1 MKKILSITLFVCA
14 MLTSVSTLTVRAWK
28 GMRMPELFIKGRYLM
43 AKDMNGNDSIVNLHG
58 FGQTYSPYFNGY
70 AWCKNADGSVKW
82 DWDSQHNASNCT
94 YWNKTQI
101 SSMLQKGWKVNWIRI
116 HMDPFWSN
124 KQGIQVNGESDI
136 SAFDSVMFKKNF
148 DAVFLNVA
156 QYAIR
161 NGIYVV
167 MRPPGV
173 CPEEIK
179 IGDDY
184 QKYLIWVWKYV
195 ANHKS
200 VKNNPHIMFELA
212 NEPVRILGDDGQYT
226 HYSESSMKNC
236 TKYFQAIVDAIRSTG
251 ANNILWVP
259 GLCWQQNYQGYVKYP
274 IKGENIG
281 FAVHCYPGWYGSDAE
296 ESTAEVQQVITSGKT
311 YADFQAGWSASIDG
325 VAKERP
331 ILVTEMDWAPKKYNS
346 SWGKATTGELGGVGF
361 GANFRYIMDKT
372 GNVSWML
379 FTDAHKLA
387 QYDDNAPD
395 GDTFLTSP
403 EACPRF
409 CFRAFEEYADPK
421 WKFEDI
427 LSDNFFMFPGTTS
440 IFSPSIWEKGTL
452 TKNADGSRTLITGQ
466 YGFGGWKFA
475 NGLDMSG
482 YKYLVLNLAEK
493 PVSNQW
499 SLRLFDADNYW
510 GDPYMKSVGS
520 STRVVV
526 TLASMKSNNSKV
538 TVDPSHIYILG
549 LWSLGGTPIKIK
561 SIYLTNNS
569 DYSEEA
575 SGIGSPSI
583 NEEEVPLF
591 HRNVMFNLQGQQV
604 KSVRKGQMYILN
616 GKKYIQR

>member
-1 MKKILSITLFVCA
+1 MLRFTLITTLFSA
-14 MLTSVSTLTVRAWK
+14 IFALQQATAWV

-58 FGQTYSPYFNGY
+58 FGQTYSPYFNDY
-70 AWCKNADGSVKW
+70 QWCRDGNGNVKW
-82 DWDSQHNASNCT
+82 DYASQYNTSNCVT
-94 YWNKTQI
+94 WNKRQI
-101 SSMLQKGWKVNWIRI
+101 ASMLRKGWKVNWIRI
-116 HMDPFWSN
+116 HMDPHWSN
-124 KQGIQVNGESDI
+124 KPGVKTEGEHDI
-136 SAFDSVMFKKNF
+136 SAFDFEMFKKNF
-148 DAVFLNVA
+148 DNVFYKMA
-156 QYAIR
+156 EYAIGK
-161 NGIYVV
+161 GIYVV

-173 CPEEIK
+173 CPGDIA

-184 QKYLIWVWKYV
+184 HKYLIKVWTYV
-195 ANHKS
+195 ASHEK

-212 NEPVRILGDDGQYT
+212 NEPVRIMGDDGRST
-226 HYSESSMKNC
+226 HDSESSMKNC
-236 TKYFQAIVDAIRSTG
+236 TKFFQKIVDEIRATG

-311 YADFQAGWSASIDG
+311 YADFQSGWSASIDG

-331 ILVTEMDWAPKKYNS
+331 ILVTEMDWAPKKYNN
-346 SWGKATTGELGGVGF
+346 SWGKATTGELGGIGF

-395 GDTFLTSP
+395 GDTFLTST

-427 LSDNFFMFPGTTS
+427 LSDNLFMFPGTTS
-440 IFSPSIWEKGTL
+440 IFSPSIWETGTL

-475 NGLDMSG
+475 GGLDISG
-482 YKYLVLNLAEK
+482 YKYLVLNLAER
-493 PVSNQW
+493 PSSNQW
-499 SLRLFDADNYW
+499 SLRLFDKDNYW
-510 GDPYMKSVGS
+510 TDPYMRSVGT
-520 STRVVV
+520 STRVIVQ
-526 TLASMKSNNSKV
+526 TASMKDKNGKKI
-538 TVDPSHIYILG
+538 DPSHIYILG
-549 LWSLGGTPIKIK
+549 LWSPGNTPIKIK
-561 SIYLTNNS
+561 SIYLTNKS
-569 DYSEEA
+569 DYSEE
-575 SGIGSPSI
+575 STGIEEPDIIEGEETPLLYKDVKFDLFGRRI
-583 NEEEVPLF
+583 N
-591 HRNVMFNLQGQQV
+591 
-604 KSVRKGQMYILN
+604 SVSKGQLYIRN
-616 GKKYIQR
+616 GKKYIAN